1 MKKTI
6 IYGFIIALLLF
17 SATPVQAA
25 SQDVPEVEWQKF
37 LGGSNFE
44 QASNIQ
50 QTADG
55 GYIVA
60 GETSTTDGEFSGNH
74 GGADAWVVKL
84 STSGSVEW
92 QNCLGGSGY
101 EDANSIQQTKDGGYI
116 VAGYTESNDGD
127 VSGYHGN
134 ADMWIVALDEDG
146 EIERQKCLG
155 GSATEFAYSVQPTA
169 DKGYIVAGFTGS
181 SDGDVEKM
189 MDMLKD
195 LSDSTVE
202 SLDAIKYEDFKQ
214 LVKDRGSFRIA
225 FEDIMFSTKVAI
237 ESKEDFFDFVLSLIE
252 NDFNTTAYSYLD
264 GFNEYFSYDT
274 KIEEL
279 YKKLEEKKLAH
290 NHK

>member
-1 MKKTI
+1 MANAKRLLSEASNHFINKDYDKALF
-6 IYGFIIALLLF
+6 IYGQLISQEPTNKEYKLYAIFCDIASEDEQKAISLF
-17 SATPVQAA
+17 DYFAIS
-25 SQDVPEVEWQKF
+25 K
-37 LGGSNFE
+37 
-44 QASNIQ
+44 
-50 QTADG
+50 
-55 GYIVA
+55 
-60 GETSTTDGEFSGNH
+60 
-74 GGADAWVVKL
+74 
-84 STSGSVEW
+84 
-92 QNCLGGSGY
+92 
-101 EDANSIQQTKDGGYI
+101 
-116 VAGYTESNDGD
+116 
-127 VSGYHGN
+127 
-134 ADMWIVALDEDG
+134 DEDF
-146 EIERQKCLG
+146 EAAVKYVEDVID
-155 GSATEFAYSVQPTA
+155 AY
-169 DKGYIVAGFTGS
+169 
-181 SDGDVEKM
+181 DGDVEKM